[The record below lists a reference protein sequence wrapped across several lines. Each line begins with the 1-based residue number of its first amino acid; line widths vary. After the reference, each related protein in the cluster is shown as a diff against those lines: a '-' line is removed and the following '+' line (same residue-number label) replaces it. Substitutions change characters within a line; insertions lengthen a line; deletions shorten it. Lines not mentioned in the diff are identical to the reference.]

1 MTLVDRL
8 AALPNLSEIPR
19 AELEWLAEHGQVD
32 WRESGSVLAPKGQP
46 VTKLW
51 IILSGHMAV
60 RVDRGAGPRMV
71 MEWHVGEVS
80 GMLPYSR
87 MTGPPGDNYM
97 KEAGE
102 VLAISTDVF
111 PEMVHRCPKFTAY
124 TVHLMLD
131 RARMFN
137 TTEMQDEKMISLGRL
152 SAGLAHEL
160 NNPASAIVRAAKLLN
175 ASLSE
180 AEAAARALGA
190 AGLGEDALEAV
201 EQVRTAAVARAAAAD
216 VSPLELA
223 DREERVADWL
233 SRHGADQAC
242 ASPLSEAAVDVD
254 ALDGLAAVLSGPALD
269 AALRE
274 IAASVTLNLL
284 ACDIERAGTR
294 ISELVGAVK
303 RFSYMD
309 QLGGPEP
316 VAIESGIRD
325 TMRVLASKA
334 RAKQATVTL
343 KVDPDLPRVQAIG
356 GELNQVWMNLLDN
369 ALDAVGDKG
378 QVEIAATHELDH
390 VVVRIVD
397 NGPGIPEDVRA
408 RVFDAF
414 FTTKPPGQGTG
425 LGLDIVRRIVRMN
438 RGDIVVESRPGRTE
452 FKVSLLAMKG

>member
-8 AALPNLSEIPR
+8 AALPNLSDIPR
-19 AELEWLAEHGQVD
+19 AELEWLAGHGRVEHYA
-32 WRESGSVLAPKGQP
+32 SGSVVAEKGQP
-46 VTKLW
+46 VRKLW
-51 IILSGHMAV
+51 IILSGLMAV
-60 RVDRGAGPRMV
+60 RVDRGAGPRIV

-102 VLAISTDVF
+102 ALAIGTDVF
-111 PEMVHRCPKFTAY
+111 PEMVYRCPTFTAY

-180 AEAAARALGA
+180 AEAAARSLGA

-201 EQVRTAAVARAAAAD
+201 EQVRTAAVERAAAAD

-316 VAIESGIRD
+316 VAIEGGIRD

-343 KVDPDLPRVQAIG
+343 KVDPELPRVQAIG

-378 QVEIAATHELDH
+378 QVEITATHELDH
-390 VVVRIVD
+390 VVVRIAD
-397 NGPGIPEDVRA
+397 NGPGIPEDVRP